1 MSSKCR
7 RIAAGA
13 VVGVFGLATGLAL
26 AQGGSYPDKPIRML
40 VAFPAGGPTDVNA
53 RLFAQ
58 YMGDKLGQPV
68 VVENRP
74 GAGGNVASTLA
85 AGAPKDGY
93 TLLYNTSSFLL
104 GALAYKTATH
114 NPMKDFVPVVRTV
127 GVPLVIAVHP
137 KVPAKNL
144 QEFVLLAKSKPGRM
158 NYASSGAGTIDHL
171 AFAMLESRLGID
183 LTHVPYKGTAPAL
196 TDLVG
201 GQTETFMTT
210 LNTVLPFLQSKQL
223 TALAVGS
230 KARAPLLPGV
240 PTVAEASGIPDI
252 ELTAWN
258 GIVAPAGVSKD
269 VVKRLNA
276 VINDAI
282 KDPVFLK
289 KLEASGAEPYGGSPE
304 DYAKFLASE
313 QVSLAK
319 SLSEAGIE
327 KQ

>member
-1 MSSKCR
+1 MKSRSR
-7 RIAAGA
+7 RVVAALLAGA
-13 VVGVFGLATGLAL
+13 MAFGATATL
-26 AQGGSYPDKPIRML
+26 AQDGYPDKPIRML

-58 YMGDKLGQPV
+58 YMSEKLGQPV
-68 VVENRP
+68 VVDNRP
-74 GAGGNVASTLA
+74 GAGGNLASTMA
-85 AGAPKDGY
+85 ASAPKDGY

-104 GALAYKTATH
+104 GALAYKSATH
-114 NPMKDFVPVVRTV
+114 IPLKDFVPVVRTV
-127 GVPLVIAVHP
+127 GVPLVVAMYP
-137 KVPAKNL
+137 KVPARSMR
-144 QEFVLLAKSKPGRM
+144 EFVALAKAAPGKM

-210 LNTVLPFLQSKQL
+210 LNTVLPFVQARQL

-230 KARAPLLPGV
+230 KARSPLLPDV
-240 PTVAEASGIPDI
+240 PTVAEATGIPDI

-258 GIVAPAGVSKD
+258 GIVAPAGTPATVVSR
-269 VVKRLNA
+269 VNA
-276 VINDAI
+276 VVNDAL
-282 KDPVFLK
+282 KDPAFLK
-289 KLEASGAEPYGGSPE
+289 KLEASGAEPYGGTPAA
-304 DYAKFLASE
+304 YATFLAGE
-313 QVSLAK
+313 QVNLTALLK
-319 SLSEAGIE
+319 EAGID